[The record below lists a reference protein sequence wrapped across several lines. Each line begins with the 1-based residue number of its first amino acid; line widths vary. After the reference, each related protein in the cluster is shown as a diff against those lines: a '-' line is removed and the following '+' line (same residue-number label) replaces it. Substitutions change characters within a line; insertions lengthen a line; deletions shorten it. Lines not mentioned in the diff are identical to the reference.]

1 MDEKQPLMSPT
12 ADDEND
18 SIKAPS
24 EAPPPYIAA
33 ARSHGIPLRQ
43 SAPIR
48 KGPVA
53 APSASSVAPIPLPP
67 GPPQPL
73 ELPIVQYMRT
83 HRVILASAS
92 PRRRAMLAQLG
103 LSNIEVRPSK
113 KPEDLPKTELGPFGY
128 VAATARQKALDVYQE
143 AIAELAEAEESRE
156 KAAAGIVEEPESE
169 ESEEEGDAEAASEDT
184 ANENQATAA
193 KTRKNSSKKG
203 RRPVTTRQPHPGGD
217 PDLVIA
223 ADTVIVTRDGQILEK
238 PSSAAAHA
246 RMLRHLRDTRAHKVL
261 TAVCCVAPRADAQH
275 PGYEMRTHVEE
286 TRVLFAREADG
297 LPDDVIDTYVRTREG
312 ADKAGG
318 YAIQGVGGMLLV
330 ERVEGAVD
338 NVVGLPVRRC
348 LALCEKVV
356 FKQGTAGDGD
366 DSEEVTDE
374 EEDGDGAF

>member
-1 MDEKQPLMSPT
+1 MDEKQPLMSPAA
-12 ADDEND
+12 ADDDND

-24 EAPPPYIAA
+24 EAPPPYITA

-48 KGPVA
+48 KGPMH
-53 APSASSVAPIPLPP
+53 APSASVPSIPLPL

-92 PRRRAMLAQLG
+92 PRRRAMFAQLG

-128 VAATARQKALDVYQE
+128 VTATARQKALDVYQE

-156 KAAAGIVEEPESE
+156 KAEAGIAESESE
-169 ESEEEGDAEAASEDT
+169 ESGEEDEEEAAEDATET
-184 ANENQATAA
+184 TNLHK
-193 KTRKNSSKKG
+193 KTKTPSRKNKKG
-203 RRPVTTRQPHPGGD
+203 GEPPPAARQPHPGGD

-238 PSSAAAHA
+238 PSSAAAHG

-286 TRVLFAREADG
+286 TRVLFARESDG
-297 LPDDVIDTYVRTREG
+297 LPDDVIDAYVRTREG

-356 FKQGTAGDGD
+356 FKQGTADGE
-366 DSEEVTDE
+366 DSEEETDE
-374 EEDGDGAF
+374 EEDGEGGF